1 MSGRLLSVIQA
12 ACATRSSFGFTF
24 GFAFACLV
32 FVAGLA
38 GCGGADNRPAKWSYI
53 APAII
58 EPNCATV
65 SCHSAVAQRAGVI
78 LEPAQ
83 TAYNTLT
90 QRHFV
95 VTCPSGAEAGT
106 TCMDMAV
113 GTSEILYLLR
123 GQGSQ
128 RMPPDQ
134 ALPEDD
140 IHLIQTWIADGA
152 QNN

>member
-1 MSGRLLSVIQA
+1 MSGRLLTVIRA
-12 ACATRSSFGFTF
+12 AYATRSSFGFIF
-24 GFAFACLV
+24 GFLTLVAC
-32 FVAGLA
+32 LA

-65 SCHSAVAQRAGVI
+65 SCHSAIAQRAGVI

-90 QRHFV
+90 VRKFV
-95 VTCPSGAEAGT
+95 VTCTDPAAPP

-134 ALPEDD
+134 ALPEAD

-152 QNN
+152 QND

>member
-1 MSGRLLSVIQA
+1 ME
-12 ACATRSSFGFTF
+12 
-24 GFAFACLV
+24 
-32 FVAGLA
+32 
-38 GCGGADNRPAKWSYI
+38 NRPAKWSYI

-65 SCHSAVAQRAGVI
+65 SCHSSVAQRAGVI

-83 TAYNTLT
+83 KAYDILT
-90 QRHFV
+90 GRHFV
-95 VTCPSGAEAGT
+95 VTCPQSPDAGT

-113 GTSEILYLLR
+113 ATSEILYLLR
-123 GQGSQ
+123 AQGSQ

-134 ALPEDD
+134 ALPEAD

-152 QNN
+152 LNN

>member
-1 MSGRLLSVIQA
+1 MSGRLLNASPA
-12 ACATRSSFGFTF
+12 ACATRSSFGFTVI
-24 GFAFACLV
+24 FAGWALIAC
-32 FVAGLA
+32 LA

-65 SCHSAVAQRAGVI
+65 SCHSSVAQRAGVI

-83 TAYNTLT
+83 TAYNTVT

-95 VTCPSGAEAGT
+95 VTCPSDADAGT

-113 GTSEILYLLR
+113 ATSEILYLLR
-123 GQGSQ
+123 AQGSQ

-134 ALPEDD
+134 ALPEAD

>member
-1 MSGRLLSVIQA
+1 MSGRLLTA
-12 ACATRSSFGFTF
+12 WSSFGF
-24 GFAFACLV
+24 AFPFLALV
-32 FVAGLA
+32 GCLA

-65 SCHSAVAQRAGVI
+65 SCHSSVAQRAGVI

-83 TAYNTLT
+83 KAYDILT
-90 QRHFV
+90 SRHFV
-95 VTCPSGAEAGT
+95 VTCPSGADAGT

-113 GTSEILYLLR
+113 ATSEILYLLR

-134 ALPEDD
+134 ALPEADV
-140 IHLIQTWIADGA
+140 HLIQTWIANGA
-152 QNN
+152 QDN

>member
-1 MSGRLLSVIQA
+1 MSGRLSKF
-12 ACATRSSFGFTF
+12 RSSFGFTV
-24 GFAFACLV
+24 LV
-32 FVAGLA
+32 LIAGLA

-65 SCHSAVAQRAGVI
+65 SCHSSVAQRAGVI

-83 TAYNTLT
+83 KAYDILT
-90 QRHFV
+90 SRHFV
-95 VTCPSGAEAGT
+95 VTCPQGQADAGT

-113 GTSEILYLLR
+113 ATSEILYLLR
-123 GQGSQ
+123 AQGSQ

-134 ALPEDD
+134 ALPEADV
-140 IHLIQTWIADGA
+140 HLIQTWIANGA

>member
-1 MSGRLLSVIQA
+1 MSGRLLNFMRA
-12 ACATRSSFGFTF
+12 ATRSSFGFTL
-24 GFAFACLV
+24 GFLTLV
-32 FVAGLA
+32 
-38 GCGGADNRPAKWSYI
+38 GCGGIDNRPAKWSYI

-65 SCHSAVAQRAGVI
+65 SCHSSVAQRAGVI

-90 QRHFV
+90 SRHFV
-95 VTCPSGAEAGT
+95 VACDANSAP

-113 GTSEILYLLR
+113 GTSEILYLMR
-123 GQGSQ
+123 AQGSQ

-134 ALPEDD
+134 ALPEAD

>member
-1 MSGRLLSVIQA
+1 VHNPPRMSGRLLTVW
-12 ACATRSSFGFTF
+12 SSFGF
-24 GFAFACLV
+24 AFPFLALVACV
-32 FVAGLA
+32 A

-83 TAYNTLT
+83 TAYTTLT
-90 QRHFV
+90 TRRFV
-95 VTCPSGAEAGT
+95 VTCQDGDTA
-106 TCMDMAV
+106 CMGLAV
-113 GTSEILYLLR
+113 GTSEILALLR
-123 GQGSQ
+123 AQGSQ

-134 ALPEDD
+134 ALPESD
-140 IHLIQTWIADGA
+140 IHLIQNWIADGA

>member
-1 MSGRLLSVIQA
+1 MHNPPRMSGRLLDAVRA
-12 ACATRSSFGFTF
+12 ARATRSSFGF
-24 GFAFACLV
+24 AFPFLALVACI
-32 FVAGLA
+32 A

-65 SCHSAVAQRAGVI
+65 SCHSAIAQRAGVI

-83 TAYNTLT
+83 TAYDTLT
-90 QRHFV
+90 KRRFV
-95 VTCPSGAEAGT
+95 VTCQAGDT
-106 TCMDMAV
+106 TCMGLAA
-113 GTSEILYLLR
+113 GTSEILFLLR

-134 ALPEDD
+134 ALPESD
-140 IHLIQTWIADGA
+140 IHLIQNWIADGA
-152 QNN
+152 QDN

>member
-1 MSGRLLSVIQA
+1 MSGRLLNAARA
-12 ACATRSSFGFTF
+12 ACATRSSFGF
-24 GFAFACLV
+24 AFSFLML
-32 FVAGLA
+32 VAGLA

-65 SCHSAVAQRAGVI
+65 SCHSSVAQRAGVI

-83 TAYNTLT
+83 KAYDILT
-90 QRHFV
+90 GRHFV
-95 VTCPSGAEAGT
+95 VACPQGQDA
-106 TCMDMAV
+106 TCMDTAV
-113 GTSEILYLLR
+113 ATSEILYLLR

-134 ALPEDD
+134 ALPEAD

>member
-1 MSGRLLSVIQA
+1 MHNPPRMSGRLLNA
-12 ACATRSSFGFTF
+12 ARAASATRSSL
-24 GFAFACLV
+24 GFAFPLLALVAC
-32 FVAGLA
+32 LA

-83 TAYNTLT
+83 TAYTILT
-90 QRHFV
+90 NRHFV
-95 VTCPSGAEAGT
+95 VVCQSGDT
-106 TCMDMAV
+106 TCMDSAA
-113 GTSEILYLLR
+113 GTSEILSLLR

-134 ALPEDD
+134 ALPEVD
-140 IHLIQTWIADGA
+140 IHLIQTWIEDGA

>member
-1 MSGRLLSVIQA
+1 MSGRLLTAIPA
-12 ACATRSSFGFTF
+12 ACATRSSFGLSLLF
-24 GFAFACLV
+24 GFLALVAC
-32 FVAGLA
+32 LA

-83 TAYNTLT
+83 KAYDILT
-90 QRHFV
+90 SRHFV
-95 VTCPSGAEAGT
+95 VTCPTSTDGGTT

-113 GTSEILYLLR
+113 GTSEILYLMR
-123 GQGSQ
+123 AQGSQ

-134 ALPEDD
+134 ALPEAD
-140 IHLIQTWIADGA
+140 IHLIQTWISQGA

>member
-1 MSGRLLSVIQA
+1 MHNPPRMSGRLSKF
-12 ACATRSSFGFTF
+12 RSSFGFTV
-24 GFAFACLV
+24 LV
-32 FVAGLA
+32 LMAGLA

-65 SCHSAVAQRAGVI
+65 SCHSSVAQRAGVI

-83 TAYNTLT
+83 KAYDILT
-90 QRHFV
+90 SRHFV
-95 VTCPSGAEAGT
+95 VACPQGQADAGT

-113 GTSEILYLLR
+113 ATSEILYLLR
-123 GQGSQ
+123 AQGSQ

-134 ALPEDD
+134 ALPEADV
-140 IHLIQTWIADGA
+140 HLIQTWIANGA